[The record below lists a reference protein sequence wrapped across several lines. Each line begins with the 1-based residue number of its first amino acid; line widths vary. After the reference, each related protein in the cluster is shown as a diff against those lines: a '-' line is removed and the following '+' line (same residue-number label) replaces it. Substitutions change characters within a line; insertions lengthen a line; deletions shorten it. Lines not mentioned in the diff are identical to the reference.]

1 MTYPTL
7 AQCKTYMGVVGA
19 ADDTEITQMLVH
31 AIKAVEKHTHRVFV
45 GATATKTFFVRFP
58 FVTRNGLQL
67 NLYEDLVSVTTV
79 TNGNADVVA
88 SGDYDLY
95 PAIPYYQINIRRGKS
110 VHWQSDGDDTP
121 ISIAGKWG
129 YAVACPDDIFLEIMR
144 IAALSFRAKAEGEGV
159 AITRTGLII
168 DKGQWPPSTLAVLEE
183 YIRS

>member
-1 MTYPTL
+1 
-7 AQCKTYMGVVGA
+7 MGIAGA
-19 ADDTEITQMLVH
+19 GDNTEITQMLAH
-31 AIKAVEKHTHRVFV
+31 AVKAVEKHTNRVFV
-45 GATATKTFFVRFP
+45 GATATKPFFVRFP

-79 TNGNADVVA
+79 TNGNADVIS

-95 PAIPYYQINIRRGKS
+95 PAIPYYRINLRRGKS

-144 IAALSFRAKAEGEGV
+144 ITALVFRAKSEGEGV
-159 AITRTGLII
+159 VLTRTGHII
-168 DKGQWPPSTLAVLEE
+168 DKGQWPPSTVDVLEE